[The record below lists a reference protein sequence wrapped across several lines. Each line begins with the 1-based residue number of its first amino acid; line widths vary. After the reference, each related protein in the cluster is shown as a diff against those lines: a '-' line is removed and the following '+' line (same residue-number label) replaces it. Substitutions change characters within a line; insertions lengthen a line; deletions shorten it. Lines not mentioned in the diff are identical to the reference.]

1 MTSSNRNET
10 NMDLR
15 REKQVHQDV
24 EKKGEEE
31 EEPPKERKSSYALL
45 SVIFFIL
52 LGVVVTLQV
61 ARLMSLNVKSH
72 SIMERFREEQGGLY
86 GAVHMSNDQGG
97 SLHDVNKG
105 GAKTGRTSNDVKVLD
120 INSDSIS
127 RADTE
132 EILKL
137 DDHKK
142 QAAKP
147 SAPVSA
153 PSREVNVR
161 WDMSEILLIA
171 PVKVLLDEDSG
182 EEMLA
187 RAKEQNK
194 FLEIVSSLGITPEPK
209 IVNLAKHPHC
219 HEIKDYLRTYASR
232 MTKETTG
239 ETLDVSSGVT
249 KDIPRLFIGSVP
261 VGSFGKIIEM
271 NNENKLASYLKANGK
286 GLISIS

>member
-1 MTSSNRNET
+1 
-10 NMDLR
+10 MDLR
-15 REKQVHQDV
+15 REKQVKHDM
-24 EKKGEEE
+24 EKKGEAE
-31 EEPPKERKSSYALL
+31 EEPPKERKSSYTLL
-45 SVIFFIL
+45 SITLLIL

-61 ARLMSLNVKSH
+61 TRLMSLNVKSQ
-72 SIMERFREEQGGLY
+72 SIMEQFREEQRGLY
-86 GAVHMSNDQGG
+86 QTVHMNNDQGG
-97 SLHDVNKG
+97 SLHDVNKAG
-105 GAKTGRTSNDVKVLD
+105 KTGRTSNEVKVLD

-142 QAAKP
+142 QTAKP
-147 SAPVSA
+147 SAPIPA

-171 PVKVLLDEDSG
+171 PVKVLLDEDSV
-182 EEMLA
+182 EEKLE

-239 ETLDVSSGVT
+239 ETQDVSSGVT

-271 NNENKLASYLKANGK
+271 SNENRLASYLKANGK